1 MKSTKKITVHSPA
14 NIAFMKYWGQKD
26 AAHIL
31 PYTDSFSM
39 NLSECYTITTV
50 QLESGQ
56 PQSTPQRQFYLKK
69 YDEKDF
75 EQQEGPV
82 ADKVSTYVDK
92 ICHHLKTSLPQSYT
106 IYSTNSFPIGT
117 GIASSASFFSSLAM
131 AVSRALGATLSTREL
146 SILARLS
153 GSGSACRSLP
163 DGFVWWHKGKSTTKS
178 CAESIGSEKFWDL
191 ADIVLIFNDQH
202 KRTGS
207 QEGHKKAESSP
218 FFTARVASTTANLPL
233 IKKAFLDKDFAQFGQ
248 LIEADALSMHA
259 VMMTQT
265 PPLFYWSPATIRT
278 IHWMTQL
285 RETGQLESYFTID
298 AGENIH
304 MILKATDVPAAIA
317 LLQKDTIISQPSQL
331 IVNYP
336 AKGAHTISRHLF

>member
-1 MKSTKKITVHSPA
+1 MKSIKKITVHSPA

-26 AAHIL
+26 AVHIL

-50 QLESGQ
+50 ELASDES
-56 PQSTPQRQFYLKK
+56 PASKERQFYLKK

-75 EQQEGPV
+75 ELQVGPV
-82 ADKVSTYVDK
+82 ADKVSTYVDI
-92 ICHHLKTSLPQSYT
+92 ICRHLKTQLPKSYT
-106 IYSTNSFPIGT
+106 IYSTNSFPIGA

-131 AVSRALGATLSTREL
+131 AISRALGVTLSTREL

-163 DGFVWWHKGKSTTKS
+163 DGFVWWNKGKSATTS
-178 CAESIGSEKFWDL
+178 YAESIGSEKFWDL

-207 QEGHKKAESSP
+207 QDGHKKAESSP
-218 FFTARVASTTANLPL
+218 FFAARVASTTANLPL
-233 IKKAFLDKDFAQFGQ
+233 IKKAFVDKDFSLFGQ

-265 PPLFYWSPATIRT
+265 PPLLYWSPATIQT

-285 RETGQLESYFTID
+285 RENDQLESYFTID

-304 MILKATDVPAAIA
+304 MILKVSDVPAAID
-317 LLQKDTIISQPSQL
+317 LLQKDAIISQPSQL

-336 AKGAHTISRHLF
+336 AKGAHVISHHLF